1 MPRRFKL
8 PNGIEVITE
17 RIPHFKSVSIGVWIR
32 AGSVNETRDINGV
45 SHLLEHLFFKGTK
58 TRTARQIGEA
68 FEGMGGAANAF
79 TSREYTCVYAR
90 ALESHID
97 LAVELLADLLL
108 NSTFRD
114 LEKEKAVVAEEIQ
127 SYIDTPDEHVHDLLC
142 SMMWRRHS
150 LGYPI
155 TGSRRAL
162 SALNRKVVK
171 DYYRRWYVPSNVVVS
186 VAGGF
191 NNDSLRA
198 VIEANFSGLEGD
210 DNRHHYEEPRARSGV
225 KIHHRPIG
233 QAHLCVAMPSV
244 NANDP
249 KRYTVN
255 LLANILGGS
264 SISRLYQRVREDEG
278 LAYQIGTFLSSFE
291 NAGMLGVYA
300 AVGPRQTQ
308 KTLDIIEAEMALLKK
323 KKVPQKELA
332 TAKEQL
338 KGSIVLSLEST
349 SGRMMRLA
357 RSTLTL
363 GRVETLRTIMN
374 RIDEVTADEIKQLAR
389 DLFREET
396 LNIVALGPIKT
407 LKTNGDPAAS
417 RR

>member
-1 MPRRFKL
+1 MPKRFQL

-17 RIPHFKSVSIGVWIR
+17 RIPHYRSVSIGVWIR

-68 FEGMGGAANAF
+68 LEGMGGAANAF
-79 TSREYTCVYAR
+79 TSREYTCIYAR
-90 ALESHID
+90 TLESHIGI
-97 LAVELLADLLL
+97 AVELLADLLL

-114 LEKEKAVVAEEIQ
+114 LKKEKAVVAEEIQ

-171 DYYRRWYVPSNVVVS
+171 DYYSRWYVPSNVVVA

-191 NNDSLRA
+191 DKDSLPA
-198 VIEANFSGLEGD
+198 LIEANFSGLEGD
-210 DNRHHYEEPRARSGV
+210 DNRYRYETPKVRADNR
-225 KIHHRPIG
+225 IHQRRIG

-244 NANDP
+244 NASDP
-249 KRYTVN
+249 KRYAVN

-264 SISRLYQRVREDEG
+264 SISRLYLRVREDEG
-278 LAYQIGTFLSSFE
+278 LAYQISTFLSSFE
-291 NAGMLGVYA
+291 SAGMLGVYA
-300 AVGPRQTQ
+300 AVGPRQAQ
-308 KTLDIIEAEMALLKK
+308 KTLDIIMAEMALLKK
-323 KKVPQKELA
+323 KKVPQKELE

-357 RSTLTL
+357 RSLLTL
-363 GRVETLRTIMN
+363 GRVENLDAMMN
-374 RIDEVTADEIKQLAR
+374 KIDEVTADDIKQLAR
-389 DLFREET
+389 ELFCEEA
-396 LNIVALGPIKT
+396 LNVVALGPIKS
-407 LKTNGDPAAS
+407 LKLKEL
-417 RR
+417 

>member
-1 MPRRFKL
+1 MPRRYQL

-58 TRTARQIGEA
+58 TRTARRIGEEL
-68 FEGMGGAANAF
+68 EGMGGAANAF
-79 TSREYTCVYAR
+79 TSREYTCIYAR
-90 ALESHID
+90 TLESHID

-171 DYYRRWYVPSNVVVS
+171 DYYRRWYVPSNVVIS
-186 VAGGF
+186 IAGGF
-191 NNDSLRA
+191 DNDSLHALVEKHFAGLAGRGNQHRYETPKVGA
-198 VIEANFSGLEGD
+198 AN
-210 DNRHHYEEPRARSGV
+210 
-225 KIHHRPIG
+225 KIHQRSIG
-233 QAHLCVAMPSV
+233 QAHLCIAMPSV
-244 NANDP
+244 SAADDR
-249 KRYTVN
+249 RYPVN

-264 SISRLYQRVREDEG
+264 SISRLYQRVREDAG
-278 LAYQIGTFLSSFE
+278 LAYQISTFLSSFE

-300 AVGPRQTQ
+300 AVGPKRLQ
-308 KTLDIIEAEMALLKK
+308 KALDIIIGEMASLKK
-323 KKVPQKELA
+323 KKVPPKELH

-357 RSTLTL
+357 RSVLTL
-363 GRVETLRTIMN
+363 GRVESLSTIMDK
-374 RIDEVTADEIKQLAR
+374 IDAVTADEIKMLAR
-389 DLFREET
+389 DLFREEA
-396 LNIVALGPIKT
+396 LNVIALGPIKSFK
-407 LKTNGDPAAS
+407 L
-417 RR
+417 REL